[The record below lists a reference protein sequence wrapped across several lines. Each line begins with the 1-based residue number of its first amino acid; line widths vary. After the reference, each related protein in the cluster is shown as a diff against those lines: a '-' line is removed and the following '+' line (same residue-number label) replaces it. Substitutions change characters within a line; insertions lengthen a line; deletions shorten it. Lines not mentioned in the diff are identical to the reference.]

1 MQRISPQAEARLSS
15 GVQKFQP
22 ILRRAQLA
30 GRNESDTVMIIT
42 DILCEVFGY
51 DKYENITSELCI
63 KQQFCDLAVQLKGK
77 VRLLL
82 ECKAVGIALRD
93 VHVSNATGYAASAGI
108 DWVVL
113 TNGIT
118 WRIYQVLFGKPVE
131 TVLVCEFNFCE
142 LNVNRPEDYAPLYA
156 LSIEAF
162 QEEGNIALSQLYA
175 QRRVLNRFIVG
186 QVLLNDWM
194 IGTIRRSLERHYPG
208 VKMSD
213 SDVRRILQ
221 EEVFRHEIVE
231 GPQAEDA
238 RRDVDAANAR
248 MQAAQKERRK

>member
-82 ECKAVGIALRD
+82 ECKAVGVALRD
-93 VHVSNATGYAASAGI
+93 VHVSQATAMLPAPGLIGWCSPTVSPGEYTRFFSGSRWRRCLSVSSTSAS
-108 DWVVL
+108 
-113 TNGIT
+113 
-118 WRIYQVLFGKPVE
+118 
-131 TVLVCEFNFCE
+131 
-142 LNVNRPEDYAPLYA
+142 
-156 LSIEAF
+156 
-162 QEEGNIALSQLYA
+162 
-175 QRRVLNRFIVG
+175 
-186 QVLLNDWM
+186 
-194 IGTIRRSLERHYPG
+194 
-208 VKMSD
+208 
-213 SDVRRILQ
+213 
-221 EEVFRHEIVE
+221 
-231 GPQAEDA
+231 
-238 RRDVDAANAR
+238 
-248 MQAAQKERRK
+248 

>member
-1 MQRISPQAEARLSS
+1 MQKISPQTEARLSS

-63 KQQFCDLAVQLKGK
+63 KQQFCDLAVQLNGK

-82 ECKAVGIALRD
+82 ECKAVSVALRD
-93 VHVSNATGYAASAGI
+93 VHVSQATGYAASAGI

-118 WRIYQVLFGKPVE
+118 WRIYQVL
-131 TVLVCEFNFCE
+131 
-142 LNVNRPEDYAPLYA
+142 
-156 LSIEAF
+156 
-162 QEEGNIALSQLYA
+162 
-175 QRRVLNRFIVG
+175 
-186 QVLLNDWM
+186 LNDWM

-208 VKMSD
+208 VKMD
-213 SDVRRILQ
+213 DGEVRRILQ

-248 MQAAQKERRK
+248 MRAAQKERRK

>member
-42 DILCEVFGY
+42 DILCEVF
-51 DKYENITSELCI
+51 
-63 KQQFCDLAVQLKGK
+63 
-77 VRLLL
+77 
-82 ECKAVGIALRD
+82 
-93 VHVSNATGYAASAGI
+93 YAASAGI

>member
-1 MQRISPQAEARLSS
+1 MQKISPQTEARLSA

-63 KQQFCDLAVQLKGK
+63 KQQFCDLAVQLNGK

-82 ECKAVGIALRD
+82 ECKAVSVALRD
-93 VHVSNATGYAASAGI
+93 VHVSQATGYAASAGI

-131 TVLVCEFNFCE
+131 TALVCEFNFCE

-156 LSIEAF
+156 LSVEAF
-162 QEEGNIALSQLYA
+162 QEEGNAALSQLYA
-175 QRRVLNRFIVG
+175 
-186 QVLLNDWM
+186 
-194 IGTIRRSLERHYPG
+194 PAP
-208 VKMSD
+208 
-213 SDVRRILQ
+213 
-221 EEVFRHEIVE
+221 
-231 GPQAEDA
+231 GPQPLHSGSSPLE
-238 RRDVDAANAR
+238 
-248 MQAAQKERRK
+248 

>member
-1 MQRISPQAEARLSS
+1 MQKISAQVEARLSA
-15 GVQKFQP
+15 GIEKFQP

-51 DKYENITSELCI
+51 DKYENVTSELCI
-63 KQQFCDLAVQLKGK
+63 KQQFCDLAVRLNGK

-82 ECKAVGIALRD
+82 ECKAVSVALRD
-93 VHVSNATGYAASAGI
+93 VHISQATGYAASAGI

-131 TVLVCEFNFCE
+131 TVLVCEFNFCD
-142 LNVNRPEDYAPLYA
+142 LNVNQAEDYAPLYA
-156 LSIEAF
+156 LSVEAF
-162 QEEGNIALSQLYA
+162 QEEGNAALSQLYA
-175 QRRVLNRFIVG
+175 QRRVLNRYVVG

-208 VKMSD
+208 VKMDD
-213 SDVRRILQ
+213 SDVRRILR
-221 EEVFRHEIVE
+221 EEVFRREIVE
-231 GPQAEDA
+231 GLQAEDA
-238 RRDVDAANAR
+238 QKDVQAANAR
-248 MQAAQKERRK
+248 MQAIQKQRRR